1 ADDLVKA
8 IKALHSKGIKVM
20 ADWVPDQMYALPE
33 KEVVTATRVDKFGK
47 PVEGS
52 QIKSVLYVADSKS
65 SGKDQQAKYGGA
77 FLEELQAKY
86 PELFAR
92 KQISTGVPMD
102 P

>member
-1 ADDLVKA
+1 
-8 IKALHSKGIKVM
+8 KVM
-20 ADWVPDQMYALPE
+20 ADWVPDQMYAFPE

-77 FLEELQAKY
+77 FLEELQAK
-86 PELFAR
+86 
-92 KQISTGVPMD
+92 
-102 P
+102 